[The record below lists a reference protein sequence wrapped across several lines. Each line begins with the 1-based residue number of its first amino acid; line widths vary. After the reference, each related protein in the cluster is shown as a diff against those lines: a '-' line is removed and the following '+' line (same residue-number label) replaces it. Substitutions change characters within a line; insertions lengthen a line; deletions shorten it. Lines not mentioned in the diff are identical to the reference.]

1 MVFSS
6 MVFLCVFLPVVFGL
20 HLVLP
25 GMRAKNILLVIAS
38 LVFYAYGEP
47 IYVIVLI
54 LSAFG
59 NYLFA
64 RLIAVLPK
72 NKKWIMTAAVI
83 LNIGL
88 LIFFK
93 YLGFLADSL
102 YAVTGLSV
110 SVPDIKM
117 PIGISFF
124 TFQALSYV
132 IDVYRGTV
140 EAQKNYGKVLLYIS
154 YFPQLIAGPI
164 VKYHDVELEINNRKQ
179 TVDETGK
186 GIRRFVAGLS
196 KKVLIANTMG
206 MVADNIFN
214 ASAGL
219 LSGTGAW
226 IGALSYMLQI
236 YFDFSG
242 YSDMALGLGRM
253 FGFHFKENF
262 DYPYV
267 SSSIREFWRRWH
279 MSLQTWFK
287 DYVYIPLGGSRVS
300 VPRHIF
306 NMFVVWGL
314 TGLWHGANWTF
325 VTWGLM
331 YFILLVIEKYTHI
344 DKKFGVFAHLY
355 TMLFVMLG
363 WVLFRS
369 DSIGS
374 AGSYLLSMIGIGSKG
389 LIDSASIEYLQRYWI
404 YLILGIICC
413 FPVIHNLNIKLRKN
427 MIYNWIYIIVMSA
440 ILIIS
445 IMFIFSNAYNP
456 FIYFNF

>member
-20 HLVLP
+20 HLILP

-64 RLIAVLPK
+64 RLIAALPQ

-179 TVDETGK
+179 TVDETSK

-219 LSGTGAW
+219 LSGAGAW
-226 IGALSYMLQI
+226 IGAFSYMLPI

-279 MSLQTWFK
+279 ISLSGWFRE
-287 DYVYIPLGGSRVS
+287 YLYIPLGGNRKGKF
-300 VPRHIF
+300 RT
-306 NMFVVWGL
+306 VVNKMIVFL
-314 TGLWHGANWTF
+314 VTGIWHGASLNF
-325 VTWGLM
+325 LFWGAYHGFFLM
-331 YFILLVIEKYTHI
+331 LE
-344 DKKFGVFAHLY
+344 
-355 TMLFVMLG
+355 
-363 WVLFRS
+363 
-369 DSIGS
+369 
-374 AGSYLLSMIGIGSKG
+374 
-389 LIDSASIEYLQRYWI
+389 EYV
-404 YLILGIICC
+404 
-413 FPVIHNLNIKLRKN
+413 P
-427 MIYNWIYIIVMSA
+427 A
-440 ILIIS
+440 I
-445 IMFIFSNAYNP
+445 AK
-456 FIYFNF
+456 